1 MQDRRTDKQE
11 GKIGLL
17 SLWTVGWKAGFRNFA
32 GQRAGHWGTI
42 RQLILTF
49 RFLDFYNS
57 SWKEPFSDLALRN
70 KGAINLKLWF
80 SCSIMSSQ
88 MFSFASAALRTVFH

>member
-17 SLWTVGWKAGFRNFA
+17 SLWTVGWKDGFRNFA

-49 RFLDFYNS
+49 RLLDFYNS
-57 SWKEPFSDLALRN
+57 SWKEPFSDLASQGT
-70 KGAINLKLWF
+70 KKQ
-80 SCSIMSSQ
+80 MSSQ
-88 MFSFASAALRTVFH
+88 MFSFASAALRTVLY